1 MKQITIKPIDGR
13 NANMFEV
20 QRDIW
25 KKLYNAIAEGNDIGE
40 ITVNCAIG
48 AMLQDMSEYV
58 VAARADEDIKKLDD
72 NPEDTYQIGMI
83 AGINV
88 FVDPM
93 MQWSDTRVLAEGLEI
108 TIDIDPMQI
117 V

>member
-1 MKQITIKPIDGR
+1 MKQITIKSSAT
-13 NANMFEV
+13 NTNMFDL

-25 KKLYNAIAEGNDIGE
+25 KKLHSAIAEGNDIGE

-48 AMLQDMSEYV
+48 AMLMDFYEFS
-58 VAARADEDIKKLDD
+58 VATISDEERKAMQESGTVY
-72 NPEDTYQIGMI
+72 PIGMI
-83 AGINV
+83 EGIKV